1 MGLYHVE
8 HRHPFSEYVGSSL
21 QLPLGCGGDG
31 DGDGT
36 GGGWGDGEGS
46 GGGCGAGG
54 EGEGGGG
61 SGDGDGDGGGGCGDG
76 GGRGGLGAGGEAG
89 ATRVH
94 MSTNAPRREN
104 LIDVISADTANSNVP
119 YLVLRYVPERDLM
132 LSTLPVPVVMPRE
145 SVVNV

>member
-36 GGGWGDGEGS
+36 GGGCGDGEGS
-46 GGGCGAGG
+46 GASGC
-54 EGEGGGG
+54 
-61 SGDGDGDGGGGCGDG
+61 GDGDGGGGCGDG

>member
-36 GGGWGDGEGS
+36 GGGCGDGEGS
-46 GGGCGAGG
+46 GGGC
-54 EGEGGGG
+54 
-61 SGDGDGDGGGGCGDG
+61 GDGDGGGGCGDG

-104 LIDVISADTANSNVP
+104 LIDAISADTANSNVP